1 VHPKS
6 PKDPPLAEPLVIRGR
21 PPRSTAVAL
30 LQAQGL
36 PISDITEKH
45 LEHFF
50 FVGSDGSPT
59 GLVGLELY
67 GADALLRSLVVGENA
82 RGNGWG
88 STLVEH
94 AERYA
99 ATSGVR
105 SIYLLT
111 TTAETFF
118 KRLGYERVNRSQA
131 PPSIKGTRE
140 FASLCPASSAFMMKT
155 LGLPFKP
162 TGDL

>member
-1 VHPKS
+1 M
-6 PKDPPLAEPLVIRGR
+6 IRGR

-36 PISDITEKH
+36 PASDITDKH

-50 FVGSDGSPT
+50 FVGSDGSPA

-67 GADALLRSLVVGENA
+67 GTDALLRSLVVAENSRNKGLGA
-82 RGNGWG
+82 
-88 STLVEH
+88 TLIDH

-99 ATSGVR
+99 ASKGIQ

-111 TTAETFF
+111 TTAEAFF
-118 KRLGYERVNRSQA
+118 KRLGYERTERSTA
-131 PPSIKGTRE
+131 PPSIERTRE
-140 FASLCPASSAFMMKT
+140 FAGLCPASSAFMSKQI
-155 LGLPFKP
+155 
-162 TGDL
+162 

>member
-1 VHPKS
+1 M
-6 PKDPPLAEPLVIRGR
+6 IRGR

-30 LQAQGL
+30 LQSQGL
-36 PISDITEKH
+36 PISDITDEH

-50 FVGSDGSPT
+50 FVGYDGSPA

-67 GADALLRSLVVGENA
+67 GAVALLRSLVVGENA

-99 ATSGVR
+99 ATKGVR
-105 SIYLLT
+105 SVYLLT
-111 TTAETFF
+111 TTAEAFF
-118 KRLGYERVNRSQA
+118 KRLGYERIDRSQS
-131 PPSIKGTRE
+131 PPSIKETRE
-140 FASLCPASSAFMMKT
+140 FASLCPSSSAFMTKA
-155 LGLPFKP
+155 L
-162 TGDL
+162 